1 MLTIPDTHDT
11 DQPVPG
17 RYDRHLW
24 WATTALKAVM
34 VVLAIV
40 AVFRGPEVW
49 VYSGIF
55 CAVFAFVPTVIRR
68 ATGLSMPVALEF
80 LLFLALF
87 LHVGGGALGIYDM
100 FGPWDMVTHFVST
113 FMLALFGFTLVFIAN
128 HQWAFMTMTPGRVI
142 LVTMVIAMSLGFIW
156 EGMEW
161 AADKLFDIR
170 AQDGIAD
177 TLMDLVMDAVGGLA
191 ASLLAVRW
199 VANGTLEGMTKDL
212 SRVLGRAVA
221 GAS

>member
-1 MLTIPDTHDT
+1 
-11 DQPVPG
+11 
-17 RYDRHLW
+17 
-24 WATTALKAVM
+24 M
-34 VVLAIV
+34 VALAIL

-55 CAVFAFVPTVIRR
+55 CAVFAFVPTILRR
-68 ATGLSMPVALEF
+68 ATGISMPITLEF

-113 FMLALFGFTLVFIAN
+113 FMLALIGFTLFFIAN
-128 HQWAFMTMTPGRVI
+128 HHWDLVRLTPARVV
-142 LVTMVIAMSLGFIW
+142 LVTMVVAMSLGLAW

-177 TLMDLVMDAVGGLA
+177 TVMDLVMDAVGGLA
-191 ASLLAVRW
+191 AALLALRW
-199 VANGTLEGMTKDL
+199 VANGTLSRMTADL
-212 SRVLGRAVA
+212 SRLIART
-221 GAS
+221 SSSSI